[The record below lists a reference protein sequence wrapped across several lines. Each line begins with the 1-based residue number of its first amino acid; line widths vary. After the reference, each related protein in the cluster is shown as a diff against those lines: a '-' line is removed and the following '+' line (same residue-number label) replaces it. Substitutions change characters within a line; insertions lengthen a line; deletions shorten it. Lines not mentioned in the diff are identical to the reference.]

1 MSSDLAESEILEIW
15 EERAAIREFCGGES
29 RVKAEF
35 SAAMELK
42 RMLGF
47 VPDLVTEIMEKTKRG
62 TQLDQVRNNDKR

>member
-35 SAAMELK
+35 SAAMEI
-42 RMLGF
+42 RRQIGF
-47 VPDLVTEIMEKTKRG
+47 IPNAIREVMEITKRG
-62 TQLDQVRNNDKR
+62 S